1 MPEGDGRSLVREH
14 ARLRKV
20 LMTLIEGHAYVVFKT
35 DGNGRVTDVLF
46 QGVDT
51 RMFETMWLGM
61 LVDELPRVTPMIC
74 GVCSATHHVASVK
87 AVDGVRGVEPPEDAR
102 RIRYMINYGI
112 HLNNQAL
119 HPLVFGL
126 PDLLPGDVER
136 RSILQLAR
144 FKPELVKS
152 GSKVMELGL
161 KIVEV
166 FGGRDIHPINGIA
179 GGVARKPSS
188 VELEKVK
195 SLVEKHKGDL
205 KVFAGEA
212 VKMMAEAK
220 AKIESYKPGYQ
231 YMMALAAP
239 DGGYNIVDGRVRI
252 IDAKTGSVVDEF
264 SDRSREYLE
273 KIQEYTVPYS
283 YIRMVTTKWKASN
296 PREGAINVGALA
308 RANIVK
314 SYGSEWAD
322 ELRDRAFEEWGK
334 AITHP
339 LMATYMRVV
348 ETVALY
354 EIVERELAKPLGD
367 NLYNRPTRDTGE
379 GVGIIEAPR
388 GTLIHHYQAEEGKT
402 TFINIITPTAI
413 NAAAIEADLRQ
424 FFNGK
429 KISEMRDREL
439 YMHTASIVRSYDPC
453 MACATHAIDPTLKI
467 SLVIVV
473 ADENGK
479 PQKFIKPG

>member
-1 MPEGDGRSLVREH
+1 VAEGGGKSLVKEH
-14 ARLRKV
+14 ARLRKL

-35 DGNGRVTDVLF
+35 DQSGRVTDVLF
-46 QGVDT
+46 QGIDT

-112 HLNNQAL
+112 HLNNQSL

-126 PDLLPGDVER
+126 PDLLPVDVER

-152 GSKVMELGL
+152 GSKIMELGL

-188 VELEKVK
+188 SEIKMVK
-195 SLVEKHKGDL
+195 SLIDKHKGDL
-205 KVFAGEA
+205 KVFAEEA
-212 VKMMAEAK
+212 VKMMSEAK
-220 AKIESYKPGYQ
+220 AKIETYKPGYQ
-231 YMMALAAP
+231 YMMALAGE
-239 DGGYNIVDGRVRI
+239 DGSYNIVDGRVRI
-252 IDAKTGSVVDEF
+252 IDAKTGSVVEEF

-273 KIQEYTVPYS
+273 KIHEYTVPYS
-283 YIRMVTTKWKASN
+283 YIRMVTTKWKASS

-308 RANIVK
+308 RANLVK

-322 ELRDRAFEEWGK
+322 ELRDKAFEGWGK
-334 AITHP
+334 PITHP
-339 LMATYMRVV
+339 LMATYMRIV

-354 EIVERELAKPLGD
+354 EMVERELAQPLGD
-367 NLYNRPTRDTGE
+367 NLYNKPTRDTGE

-402 TFINIITPTAI
+402 SFINIITPTAI

-424 FFNGK
+424 FFMGQN
-429 KISEMRDREL
+429 ISNMKDGEL
-439 YMHTASIVRSYDPC
+439 YAHTASIVRSYDPC
-453 MACATHAIDPTLKI
+453 MACATHAIDPSMKT
-467 SLVIVV
+467 SLVLVI
-473 ADENGK
+473 ADEDGK
-479 PQKFIKPG
+479 PKRFIKPS